1 MRIGNERKNISQMED
16 ITLCLLDD
24 PDLLGKITAE
34 AGSRSFSCA
43 KCYWD
48 FDENCVGL
56 VDCLW

>member
-1 MRIGNERKNISQMED
+1 MED